1 MTTTTLKA
9 INALPTGECTKNPN
23 NPSPSGDP
31 WYDDP
36 RNVAAVKEAIQ
47 SMKEED
53 GIVLKSKEEIAEYFA
68 NL

>member
-9 INALPTGECTKNPN
+9 TNALPTGECPKNPN

-47 SMKEED
+47 SAKGED
-53 GIVLKSKEEIAEYFA
+53 GIRLKSKEDITEYFA